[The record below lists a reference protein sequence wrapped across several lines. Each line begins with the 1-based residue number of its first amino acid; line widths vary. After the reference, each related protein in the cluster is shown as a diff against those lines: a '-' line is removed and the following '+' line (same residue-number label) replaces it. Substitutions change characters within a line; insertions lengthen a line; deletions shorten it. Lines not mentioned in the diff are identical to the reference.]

1 MNGNMLYA
9 TLKGGGLVAVDM
21 TNGTKKWT
29 YPTTKGDAYFPIVD
43 KNGNIYFTEKG
54 SQTVHAVNANGAKI
68 WEKKVGNNL
77 NYSGGALSTDGI
89 LYIGTQSNNKVLGL
103 DITNGNIVFEEIV
116 GQQVMAA
123 VTIGPDKRL
132 YCGTIGSGNIGAV
145 KAFDINK
152 TLETD
157 SWSIRG
163 GDIQGTNR
171 QK

>member
-1 MNGNMLYA
+1 
-9 TLKGGGLVAVDM
+9 
-21 TNGTKKWT
+21 
-29 YPTTKGDAYFPIVD
+29 
-43 KNGNIYFTEKG
+43 
-54 SQTVHAVNANGAKI
+54 
-68 WEKKVGNNL
+68 
-77 NYSGGALSTDGI
+77 
-89 LYIGTQSNNKVLGL
+89 
-103 DITNGNIVFEEIV
+103 
-116 GQQVMAA
+116 MAA

-145 KAFDINK
+145 KAFDINM